1 MQFVLISGLSG
12 SGKSV
17 ALNVLEDSGYYCVDN
32 LPGQLLEQSVE
43 LLRRAGHD
51 RVAMSIDARTGE
63 SLELV
68 PEYVAA
74 LKRQGVDVRLL
85 FLDAKNDTLIRR
97 FSETRRRE
105 LVAPVGEIGHRID
118 TTDLLPNALRN
129 WIKELLGIRAE
140 STMLLFESFSYK
152 QGVPL
157 DADIVFDARCLPNP
171 HYDPRLRPLTGLDAE
186 VVAFL
191 EKEPKVGAMLED
203 IRRFVET
210 WLPAYGQDSR
220 SSLTV
225 DAGSTGASGMPYG
238 LRLIECLV
246 RADAQIYLLYSQAA
260 HVVAKQELDLA
271 LPPRAPDAERMF
283 SERYSAKQ
291 GQIRVFGR
299 EDWFAPVASGSN
311 PPDAMVICPCTVGT
325 LAAVAAGL
333 SDTLIERAADVMLKE
348 GRKLILVP
356 RETPFSALHLENMLK
371 LARAGAV
378 ILPANPGFYN
388 RPKSVEDLVDFIVAR
403 ILDHLGVRHELTR
416 RWGEER

>member
-97 FSETRRRE
+97 FSETRRRHPLATGKRTLEECLARERE

-157 DADIVFDARCLPNP
+157 DADIVFDVRCLPNP

-191 EKEPKVGAMLED
+191 EREPKVGAMLED

-225 DAGSTGASGMPYG
+225 AVGCTGGRHRSVYFVE
-238 LRLIECLV
+238 RLGAHFRGHTPVLV
-246 RADAQIYLLYSQAA
+246 R
-260 HVVAKQELDLA
+260 H
-271 LPPRAPDAERMF
+271 RH
-283 SERYSAKQ
+283 
-291 GQIRVFGR
+291 
-299 EDWFAPVASGSN
+299 
-311 PPDAMVICPCTVGT
+311 
-325 LAAVAAGL
+325 
-333 SDTLIERAADVMLKE
+333 
-348 GRKLILVP
+348 LVP
-356 RETPFSALHLENMLK
+356 A
-371 LARAGAV
+371 
-378 ILPANPGFYN
+378 
-388 RPKSVEDLVDFIVAR
+388 
-403 ILDHLGVRHELTR
+403 
-416 RWGEER
+416 